1 MATAKISK
9 DQTKRSRSGHP
20 GPAGHESYL
29 QGFKPS
35 LGLRPAP
42 HRTRLWQLQV
52 ISGGWMSLALGS
64 GRCEGGAPFA
74 GVIVTAA
81 LAANPGRCP
90 AGELKACAR
99 RRLPSRSEVPS

>member
-1 MATAKISK
+1 
-9 DQTKRSRSGHP
+9 
-20 GPAGHESYL
+20 
-29 QGFKPS
+29 
-35 LGLRPAP
+35 
-42 HRTRLWQLQV
+42 
-52 ISGGWMSLALGS
+52 MSLALGS

-99 RRLPSRSEVPS
+99 RRVPSRSEVPS